1 MRLTRREFH
10 RLTLLA
16 GLSTLGGDG
25 RGGGRAG
32 RGAEGSAVALVKTGD
47 RNYGVHRAVE
57 LLGGTDFGGR
67 GVYLKASYN
76 SADPFPASTH
86 PDALRAL
93 VGMLLRYGA
102 GRVVLAER
110 SGMGRTRGV
119 MGDLGALELI
129 RELGLGFLPLEEP
142 GVAAWRRVDL
152 PGSHWSRGVEVPA
165 FLDDDGCVV
174 QLCNLKTHRFGGG
187 YSASL
192 KNSIGLL
199 AKYDS
204 EDGHNYMV
212 ELHSSD
218 HQDLMIAEAN
228 LAYTPRLL
236 VMDASSVFVSGG
248 PEAGEEAHPGVIVA
262 STDRVALDAVGLAI
276 LERSGAAVV
285 KGKEGVFDQ
294 GQVSRAAELGLG
306 ARSAGEIRLVTG
318 DTRSAAYASRLEYIL
333 LHSAAST

>member
-1 MRLTRREFH
+1 MRMTRREFH

-16 GLSTLGGDG
+16 GMSLLGGEG
-25 RGGGRAG
+25 RGDD
-32 RGAEGSAVALVKTGD
+32 GSTVALVKTGD

-57 LLGGTDFGGR
+57 LLGGADFGGR

-93 VGMLLRYGA
+93 VGVLLRCGA

-110 SGMGRTRGV
+110 SGMGRTREVMRELGV
-119 MGDLGALELI
+119 LELI
-129 RELGLGFLPLEEP
+129 RDLGLDFLPLEEP

-165 FLDDDGCVV
+165 FLGDGGCVV

-199 AKYDS
+199 AKYDP
-204 EDGHNYMV
+204 ENGYNYMR
-212 ELHSSD
+212 ELHASD
-218 HQDLMIAEAN
+218 DQCFLIAEAN
-228 LAYTPRLL
+228 QAYTPRLL

-248 PEAGEEAHPGVIVA
+248 PEAGEEAHPGVIAA

-276 LERSGAAVV
+276 LERSGAAVAG
-285 KGKEGVFDQ
+285 GKAGVFGQ
-294 GQVSRAAELGLG
+294 GQISRAAELGLG
-306 ARSAGEIRLVTG
+306 ARSAAGIRLVTG
-318 DTRSAAYASRLEYIL
+318 AARSQAYASRLEYIL
-333 LHSAAST
+333 LHPAETP